1 LKINIC
7 NISKI
12 NIPTIFI
19 MKHSQFVYFFNL
31 NYRKIKNNI
40 INTKSK
46 AINNCLNKYATLN
59 V

>member
-1 LKINIC
+1 
-7 NISKI
+7 
-12 NIPTIFI
+12 